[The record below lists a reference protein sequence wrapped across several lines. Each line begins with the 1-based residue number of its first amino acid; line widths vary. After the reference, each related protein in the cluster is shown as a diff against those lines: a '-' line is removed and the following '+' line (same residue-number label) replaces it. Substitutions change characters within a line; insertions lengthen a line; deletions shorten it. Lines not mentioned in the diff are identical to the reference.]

1 MLSFFLL
8 ERALSELE
16 YELAHRSDRLR
27 AALAAV
33 IRSLPEITGEA
44 S

>member
-1 MLSFFLL
+1 
-8 ERALSELE
+8 LSELE
-16 YELAHRSDRLR
+16 YELAHRPDRLR

-33 IRSLPEITGEA
+33 IRSLPETTGEA